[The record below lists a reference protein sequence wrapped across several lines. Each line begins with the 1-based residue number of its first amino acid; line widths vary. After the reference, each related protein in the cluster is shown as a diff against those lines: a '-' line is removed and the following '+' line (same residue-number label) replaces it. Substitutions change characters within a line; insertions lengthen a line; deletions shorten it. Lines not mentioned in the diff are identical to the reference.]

1 MTEKYFCSSSF
12 SCRARKIQKKDSM
25 KRHKYHF
32 ERLRTNS
39 VSSSCHRL
47 SQRLSEE
54 RFQAESTRLTRKSL
68 RDSEFQGDRERESD
82 SAGLTGLL
90 DSRIL
95 KTVERLRLLL
105 EEKSRLQDNSKRI
118 SIMHN
123 HKTWLARSRKLREGL
138 RKPKKE

>member
-1 MTEKYFCSSSF
+1 MTQNIFCKFKLPS
-12 SCRARKIQKKDSM
+12 
-25 KRHKYHF
+25 
-32 ERLRTNS
+32 
-39 VSSSCHRL
+39 L
-47 SQRLSEE
+47 SQPLSEE

-68 RDSEFQGDRERESD
+68 RDSDFQRDRERESD
-82 SAGLTGLL
+82 SAGLTAGLL

-95 KTVERLRLLL
+95 KTVERLRLQL

-123 HKTWLARSRKLREGL
+123 HKTWLASSRKLREGL